1 MRLEDIKDP
10 SFLKKLSFKELNE
23 LAVEI
28 RSFLLSSIPETGGHL
43 SSNLGTVE
51 LIIALHYVFNSPED
65 ALIFDVGHQAYT
77 HKILTGRMKYFD
89 KLRQTDG
96 LSGYIDY
103 TESVHDQWES
113 GHAGTALSALMGLL
127 YAKDIKGESGEGIA
141 IVGDASI
148 VNGMSFEALN
158 LLGSDTKHRGIIILN
173 DNEMSISR
181 PVGAISNTLTRIR
194 SAKTFRTIKKL
205 WVRILPRFIL
215 GIMGRLKRSLRSLLQ
230 RQNVFEDLGYMYIGP
245 MDGHDIKS
253 LVKTLRRVKHVK
265 KSVVLHVITDKGKG
279 HPEAEIDTVGKFHGI
294 SNHNGH
300 KPKGISWSELIAHI
314 MDKLQDKV
322 KTFVVMPAMTV
333 GTKMEKFQKK
343 YPDRYID
350 IGIAEEHG
358 ATMCAMLAHRGV
370 PVYYPI
376 YATFS
381 QRAFDQ
387 ILNDI
392 ARSDHHVVFGVDRAG
407 IIGEDGSTHQGL
419 FDVSMF
425 GLMPN
430 MVISMPYDAKEA
442 ANLIHYAFL
451 GQSHPM
457 VVRYPKGQ
465 IDFNVEQEQIIFE
478 HITQK
483 WTVLK
488 DGKGPVLISYGPALD
503 LLIKASEIAGVDT
516 KIINARFIKPIDQ
529 EMMDEICKDQQPIC
543 VYEEAS
549 NYGGLYP
556 QILNYMAQK
565 GYKNDISSMSITDQ
579 IVTFGQYEDMLKYLH
594 MDIDTIAK
602 RIKEMHV

>member
-1 MRLEDIKDP
+1 MKLEDIKDP
-10 SFLKKLSFKELNE
+10 SFLKQCSFKALNE
-23 LAVEI
+23 LAVDI

-43 SSNLGTVE
+43 SSNLGTIE

-65 ALIFDVGHQAYT
+65 AFIFDVGHQAYA
-77 HKILTGRMKYFD
+77 HKILTGRYTSFE
-89 KLRQTDG
+89 KLRQTNG

-103 TESVHDQWES
+103 SESVHDQWES
-113 GHAGTALSALMGLL
+113 GHAGTALSALLGLL
-127 YAKDIKGESGEGIA
+127 YAKDIKNEPGEGIA

-158 LLGSDTKHRGIIILN
+158 LLGTDTKHRGIIILN
-173 DNEMSISR
+173 DNEMSISKS
-181 PVGAISNTLTRIR
+181 VGAISKTLTSIR
-194 SAKTFRTIKKL
+194 SAKWMMTMKKI
-205 WVRILPRFIL
+205 WARILPRFIL
-215 GIMGRLKRSLRSLLQ
+215 GITGRIKRSIRSLLQ
-230 RQNVFEDLGYMYIGP
+230 RQNMFEDLGYMYIGP

-253 LVKTLRRVKHVK
+253 LVKTLKRIKHVK

-279 HPEAEIDTVGKFHGI
+279 HPQAEVDTTGKFHGI
-294 SNHNGH
+294 SNKNGH
-300 KPKGISWSELIAHI
+300 QAQGITWSEMMARI
-314 MDKLQDKV
+314 MDELQQKV

-333 GTKMEKFQKK
+333 GTKMGYFQKK

-430 MVISMPYDAKEA
+430 LVIAMPYDAKEA
-442 ANLIHYAFL
+442 AHLMYYAFL
-451 GQSHPM
+451 EQTHPM
-457 VVRYPKGQ
+457 VVRYPRG
-465 IDFNVEQEQIIFE
+465 NVNFDVNNEQITFE
-478 HITQK
+478 SIK
-483 WTVLK
+483 PNWTILK
-488 DGKGPVLISYGPALD
+488 EGKGPILISYGPSLD
-503 LLIKASEIAGVDT
+503 LLIEASIKANIDA
-516 KIINARFIKPIDQ
+516 KIINARFIKPIDLKMIDHMC
-529 EMMDEICKDQQPIC
+529 ESNQPIL

-556 QILNYMAQK
+556 QILKYMAE
-565 GYKNDISSMSITDQ
+565 KNYRNKISSMSITDQ
-579 IVTFGQYEDMLKYLH
+579 IVTFGHHEDILKSLN
-594 MDIDTIAK
+594 MDIDAIV
-602 RIKEMHV
+602 RHIKGMLT